1 MKDLYLAFL
10 PVVVLI
16 CVPQLADAEITL
28 HEATDVTQTKATL
41 SADFPDLSA
50 THGFQY
56 KYGELPSINEFS
68 QLALDE
74 LSDPVQIST
83 SGSYAWSARSA
94 RGWVESHSDL
104 SAGQSSSMSAT
115 VTFYEASTITFEW
128 SVDSEE
134 NIGILSFNVDGRAV
148 RQISGMV
155 DFTTV
160 TYDIGE
166 GEHTLTWTYSKT
178 SETNVGLDLGMV
190 RNINLQ
196 NTTPGEW
203 VSETAIGS
211 SMNVENIYPAQKYL
225 YRAYSVNNGV
235 YEFSGLGSFE
245 TLSIPDPFCSISVS
259 DITQTKCTINSNFVT
274 TDPSLK
280 NSIVIGTYKDGRY
293 GSVMEYYE
301 TSILDSSIRG
311 SVYDNESYYYTTFH
325 YNITGFMYSFTIQI
339 DEPFVI
345 KFDWGA
351 QGISGTSAASIY
363 FKVDDQ
369 EVGRLTATSNDL
381 ATSQFEYVIP
391 QGNHRLA
398 WYADGIQGFYARFGH
413 CQLVRQSSWEK
424 EYAVEN
430 GEINIPI
437 ADLMPNTKY
446 QVIGTVE
453 PNFESKL
460 EQTWFG
466 TYSDTIT
473 FTTLNVLANIGQV
486 NDLKQASAT
495 IKGNVDGGDAT
506 IVAAGLQYRDAEG
519 ERWTDY
525 PKGVSDTELS
535 QNITRLRPSTVY
547 NYRSYIQAQDC
558 DTVFSE
564 IGTFTTLPVEA
575 RKPELISCTQHSAT
589 LQGKVIFGDASIYQ
603 RGMQFRHANSTEWEE
618 VEDAGSDSIYTLTK
632 TGLEMGERYE
642 ARTYVQPAGCDVIY
656 SDILSFSTLDNYFE
670 ELTSTRTQT
679 TITMMALLSPV
690 DESIEIEEY
699 GFEYY
704 ADSDGFVEDSPND
717 LPSEVV
723 RIPVAPGDDGWLRYQ
738 LTGLTPGY
746 GFRYRAY
753 AKINGEYNYYT
764 SYKPWEWD
772 YTGTQRATISV
783 DAVEINS
790 TSVKLKLDATQPDGG
805 DAVVTQI
812 EYAIGTNT
820 QGIIGEY
827 SVCGDELNLT
837 GLWPN
842 TQYGISFRGLVNGN
856 YCPLLLSVDWDYSW
870 YEFTTSDLTIAVE
883 FSDITQTRTTMEVST
898 DFGDAVITNLKY
910 SLNNGEWQDCGE
922 TVEFTGLT
930 PNTSYTVRLWGKM
943 GDEDYYWTTQPNSQN
958 YYRFTTRS
966 VTVSA
971 SASDVLQTAATIGWT
986 PNYGDATY
994 VGSGIEYGRTTSYG
1008 TTIENEEMEVLLTEL
1023 LPTTRYYYRAYVDT
1037 EEGGRVYGSQNSFT
1051 TQAITCFTLPVSSI
1065 SNRSATMNGEIDCD
1079 SYSSAEFGFQWKQ
1092 MEGWNSDP
1100 AFTKGY
1106 KNEDGSISVA
1116 LVNGM
1121 LEPNT
1126 DYQYRTAVR
1135 YQGTI
1140 YYASEWETF
1149 RTESEFVYYPASV
1162 YTIIRT
1168 DRENNRLILC
1178 GYYVAGSEEVT
1189 AQGYEYWN
1197 NSTNTGVRTLAN
1209 DVNVINTDESM
1220 QYELDLQTLQDG
1232 NYSVRAFVETAMG
1245 ITYGNTVAFGV
1256 QDGGFSSIAD
1266 IEYKAITYS
1275 IDGSTLTIRNATG
1288 LSCMVCSLSGIV
1300 VGTRDNMS
1308 DFELFNLSTG
1318 MYIVRLSN
1326 GMSYKIIMK

>member
-203 VSETAIGS
+203 VRIPIA
-211 SMNVENIYPAQKYL
+211 ENEATIENLLSDSRCL
-225 YRAYSVNNGV
+225 YRAFSNQEYSIIKQFKTKKVTLGNVTVSSITQTTATINANPEVGDANV
-235 YEFSGLGSFE
+235 SFVLTLGEDRPDWREASPYFQSGFAESSLPCKLVTEITEWKAKSDYLYNDCSGGLGSHRDNFIISITLTEADTLYFE
-245 TLSIPDPFCSISVS
+245 WKQEGLNGSLNFYIDDEYVTQASNQPYGEATYHQKKYELSSGTHRIKWNHYKGDSY
-259 DITQTKCTINSNFVT
+259 
-274 TDPSLK
+274 LK
-280 NSIVIGTYKDGRY
+280 NIKIGERP
-293 GSVMEYYE
+293 
-301 TSILDSSIRG
+301 I
-311 SVYDNESYYYTTFH
+311 YDN
-325 YNITGFMYSFTIQI
+325 
-339 DEPFVI
+339 
-345 KFDWGA
+345 
-351 QGISGTSAASIY
+351 
-363 FKVDDQ
+363 
-369 EVGRLTATSNDL
+369 TAK
-381 ATSQFEYVIP
+381 EYV
-391 QGNHRLA
+391 
-398 WYADGIQGFYARFGH
+398 
-413 CQLVRQSSWEK
+413 C
-424 EYAVEN
+424 
-430 GEINIPI
+430 NIPSSKI
-437 ADLMPNTKY
+437 ADLIPNMSYKGYLAIIEKGRTDSII
-446 QVIGTVE
+446 QISE
-453 PNFESKL
+453 IN
-460 EQTWFG
+460 
-466 TYSDTIT
+466 
-473 FTTLNVLANIGQV
+473 FTTLNVAANISEV
-486 NDLKQASAT
+486 SDLKQASAT
-495 IKGNVDGGDAT
+495 IKGRVDGGDAT

-525 PKGVSDTELS
+525 PKGIADTELS

-575 RKPELISCTQHSAT
+575 RKPELINCTQHSAT
-589 LQGKVIFGDASIYQ
+589 SQGKVIFGDASIYQ

-642 ARTYVQPAGCDVIY
+642 ARTYVQPAGCDIIY

-670 ELTSTRTQT
+670 ELTSTSTQT
-679 TITMMALLSPV
+679 SITMMALLSPV

-717 LPSEVV
+717 LPSKVV
-723 RIPVAPGDDGWLRYQ
+723 RIPVTPSDDGWLRYQ

-746 GFRYRAY
+746 GFRYRTY

-764 SYKPWEWD
+764 SSKSLEWN

-883 FSDITQTRTTMEVST
+883 FSDITQTRATMEVST